1 MHRRDFIRLAVG
13 AATTV
18 PLAGP
23 VFAEQK
29 TRKLLLIHGRGQQN
43 LDPDQLKKNW
53 LNALNR
59 GLTADGKTLRADV
72 DVAFPYYGDV
82 LDHFTTAADI
92 PLTSDVQSRGSQDD
106 DFLRFQAEVAEELRT
121 QAGIT
126 NAQIDAEYGNDPEP
140 RGPLN
145 WKWVQA
151 ILRAIDKNGH
161 GMNQRAIEVFTR
173 DVYLYSTR
181 SGVRDAIDAIVT
193 KKLSEEPTVV
203 IGHSLG
209 TVVAYSVLTR
219 DTRAIKVPLL
229 VTVGSPLGVRA
240 IRNQFIPI
248 QSPPSVKSW
257 YNAYDPRDVVA
268 LYPLDHSSFPVTPP
282 INNYGKVKNHT
293 DNRHG
298 IDGYLDDPDVA
309 GKIASR
315 LA

>member
-1 MHRRDFIRLAVG
+1 MQRRDFIRLAIC
-13 AATTV
+13 AATIG
-18 PLAGP
+18 PLAEP
-23 VFAEQK
+23 VFAEKK

-43 LDPDQLKKNW
+43 LDSNQLKKNW
-53 LNALNR
+53 INALTR
-59 GLTADGKTLRADV
+59 GLAAKGKALSPDV

-82 LDHFTTAADI
+82 LDHFTTAANI
-92 PLTSDVQSRGSQDD
+92 PLTSEVQARGSQDD
-106 DFLRFQAEVAEELRT
+106 DFLRFQADVAEELRT
-121 QAGIT
+121 RAGIT

-140 RGPLN
+140 HGPLN

-203 IGHSLG
+203 VGHSLG
-209 TVVAYSVLTR
+209 TVVAYSILTR
-219 DTRAIKVPLL
+219 DTRPIKVPLL

-240 IRNQFIPI
+240 VRDQFIPVH
-248 QSPPSVKSW
+248 SPPSVKSW

-268 LYPLDHSSFPVTPP
+268 LYPLDQSSFPVTPP
-282 INNYGKVKNHT
+282 IDNFGKVKNHT

-309 GKIASR
+309 GKIASQ